1 MEQNKKS
8 VLTVISLI
16 VLGGSVIGS
25 LFVGILVYF
34 LLSSSGVSD
43 ALLKA
48 VVSTVIIQIAFLI
61 PVFLIRTMVD
71 KYIVSK
77 IKDVSKALQ
86 EVSTGNLDYEIKIEG
101 NDELT
106 ELAESFERMRISM
119 KTIMDKLEEG
129 EI

>member
-1 MEQNKKS
+1 MENNKKS
-8 VLTVISLI
+8 VLTAVSLI

-48 VVSTVIIQIAFLI
+48 ILSTVIIQIAFLI
-61 PVFLIRTMVD
+61 PVFLIRTMID
-71 KYIVSK
+71 KYIISK
-77 IKDVSKALQ
+77 IREVSKALR

-101 NDELT
+101 NNELT
-106 ELAESFERMRISM
+106 ELVESFERMRISM
-119 KTIMDKLEEG
+119 KTIMEKLEEG
-129 EI
+129 ET

>member
-86 EVSTGNLDYEIKIEG
+86 EVSTGNLDYEIKVEG

>member
-1 MEQNKKS
+1 MKNNKKS
-8 VLTVISLI
+8 VLTAISYI
-16 VLGGSVIGS
+16 VFGGSVIGS
-25 LFVGILVYF
+25 LFVGVLVYF
-34 LLSSSGVSD
+34 LLSSSAVSN
-43 ALLKA
+43 AFLKA
-48 VVSTVIIQIAFLI
+48 VLSTVIIQVAFLI
-61 PVFLIRTMVD
+61 PVFLIRSMVD

-119 KTIMDKLEEG
+119 KTIMTKLEEG

>member
-86 EVSTGNLDYEIKIEG
+86 EVSTVNLDYEIKVEG

>member
-1 MEQNKKS
+1 MENNKKS
-8 VLTVISLI
+8 VLTAVSLI

-48 VVSTVIIQIAFLI
+48 ILSTVIIQIAFLI
-61 PVFLIRTMVD
+61 PVFLIRTMID
-71 KYIVSK
+71 KYIISK
-77 IKDVSKALQ
+77 IREVSKALR

-106 ELAESFERMRISM
+106 ELVESFERMRISM
-119 KTIMDKLEEG
+119 KTIMEKLEEG
-129 EI
+129 ET